1 MMPSFFFRMF
11 GLMIKKS
18 INFHWKTA
26 HSKISI
32 VFQVMERIE
41 QLFDG
46 FSDQP
51 PFAFVFCG
59 NFLSRPT
66 ANLYI
71 NDLSGNL

>member
-1 MMPSFFFRMF
+1 
-11 GLMIKKS
+11 
-18 INFHWKTA
+18 
-26 HSKISI
+26 
-32 VFQVMERIE
+32 MERIE

-46 FSDQP
+46 FADQP

-71 NDLSGNL
+71 NDLSGERILSLQLKPIDLLCRCFQKFRQTSRKISGYL

>member
-1 MMPSFFFRMF
+1 
-11 GLMIKKS
+11 
-18 INFHWKTA
+18 
-26 HSKISI
+26 
-32 VFQVMERIE
+32 MERIE

-46 FSDQP
+46 FADQP

-71 NDLSGNL
+71 NDLSGNRTYVSLD

>member
-1 MMPSFFFRMF
+1 
-11 GLMIKKS
+11 
-18 INFHWKTA
+18 
-26 HSKISI
+26 
-32 VFQVMERIE
+32 MERIE

-46 FSDQP
+46 FADQP

-71 NDLSGNL
+71 NDLSGNRIFCFSRLK